1 MAHQADDRWPPIAN
15 LVQAEG
21 RGDEFQIPACS
32 GLRSSAACVGH
43 GLGPAPSFVFGAYSY
58 DLYGPSLG
66 ARLSP
71 SSGESGCLHIFG
83 LLMGLLHMAL
93 ALMESARLR
102 LIR

>member
-1 MAHQADDRWPPIAN
+1 MRLP
-15 LVQAEG
+15 
-21 RGDEFQIPACS
+21 
-32 GLRSSAACVGH
+32 GLCAGALLCFC
-43 GLGPAPSFVFGAYSY
+43 PSI
-58 DLYGPSLG
+58 LMTIYGPSLG

-71 SSGESGCLHIFG
+71 SSGESGCLHISG